1 MNRKRK
7 IKFPGWVNRQLLL
20 VVFVALFFST
30 AMTWVELA
38 SNVDHQK
45 NVDILRQNS
54 NITTLEDSNVTDEN
68 NQNDLL
74 PMSSPRQT
82 DGIVFGSALLLI
94 IIVGGVIVNIRN
106 I

>member
-7 IKFPGWVNRQLLL
+7 IRFPGWINRQLLL

-30 AMTWVELA
+30 AMTWVELDP
-38 SNVDHQK
+38 SVDHQK
-45 NVDILRQNS
+45 NVEILRQNS
-54 NITTLEDSNVTDEN
+54 NITITEGSIKPHGN
-68 NQNDLL
+68 NQNDLF